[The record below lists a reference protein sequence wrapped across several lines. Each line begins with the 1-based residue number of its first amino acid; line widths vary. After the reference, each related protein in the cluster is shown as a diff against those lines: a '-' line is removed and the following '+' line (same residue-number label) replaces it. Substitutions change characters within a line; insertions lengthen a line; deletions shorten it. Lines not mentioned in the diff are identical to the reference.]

1 MKSKSTYIIVV
12 LLLAF
17 AIAAWFLKTIIIYII
32 ISIILSLI
40 GHPLVRFF
48 TKIKIKKLHISNSIA
63 AALALI
69 TMLIV
74 VLAFFSMFIPL
85 VIQEARIVNKINP
98 NEVMATFKYP
108 LQNLEYDLK
117 KFQLSPDSG
126 QSIQQYLTTKLSSVL
141 GFNEISSFIQK
152 IIGFTG
158 GILAAFFSILF
169 ITFFLLKD
177 EKLIFNIII
186 LLTPTRHIEAVKT
199 ILNDTKLILTRYFI
213 GILLDVL
220 LVATLTAI
228 SLSLCGIQNA
238 LLIGVFAG
246 VLNVIPYIGPLI
258 AAGFAVLI
266 GVSTNLNL
274 DFYSQLIPLAE
285 KIVVVFLIIQL
296 IDAMVFQPLIIS
308 SRVKAHPLEIFIV
321 ILIASKIAGIT
332 GMIIAI
338 PVYTIIRIIAK
349 EFLSKFKFIQ
359 QLTADLEKS
368 IEKNS
373 FTPPH

>member
-186 LLTPTRHIEAVKT
+186 LLKPTRHIEAVKT